1 MKHETMRYAPTA
13 TTSWGCSMNR
23 FIMWYMKQVER
34 IVDKV
39 TVPNPE
45 YIKAHEPEPES
56 WVAEDFLFD

>member
-1 MKHETMRYAPTA
+1 
-13 TTSWGCSMNR
+13 MNR

-34 IVDKV
+34 IVDRV

-56 WVAEDFLFD
+56 WDAEDFLFK